1 MSNRLLTT
9 CQVASILNIGIST
22 VHAYHYKGLLKP
34 VILPHTIESKA
45 TKRNWNAKRFE
56 LSEVE
61 RFWHSIGGSGSLSI
75 GGA

>member
-1 MSNRLLTT
+1 MKTLLTT
-9 CQVASILNIGIST
+9 REVSEKLSIGIST

-34 VILPHTIESKA
+34 VILPHTTESKA

-61 RFWHSIGGSGSLSI
+61 RFWHSIGGSGSLS